1 MSTSPATAGVPNRR
15 LWWLYLLFG
24 AVVCV
29 LYVFVPPLK
38 GSGPVINGLGL
49 YGVVGVAAGIRI
61 HRPQARLAWW
71 CFALGLA
78 LFWLGDLYTYSYP

>member
-38 GSGPVINGLGL
+38 GTN
-49 YGVVGVAAGIRI
+49 
-61 HRPQARLAWW
+61 
-71 CFALGLA
+71 
-78 LFWLGDLYTYSYP
+78 T